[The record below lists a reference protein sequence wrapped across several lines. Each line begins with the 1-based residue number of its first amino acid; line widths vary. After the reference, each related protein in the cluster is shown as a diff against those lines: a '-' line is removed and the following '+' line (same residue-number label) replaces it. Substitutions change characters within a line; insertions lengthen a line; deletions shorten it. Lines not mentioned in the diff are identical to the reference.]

1 MSAFFNVFNLRKYN
15 FSKIYKYFIPK
26 KHDFYKIFK
35 YLDIRRY
42 NLFKYLDIRR
52 YNLFKILK
60 YFDVRRYNLNKFFKY
75 FNYKKYNHFFLYSLI
90 FLIFSGFIYLSIP
103 WFYNYEKLKL
113 EKMVCKDFN
122 LKCAIKGEVKYS
134 LFPSPRLKLK
144 DFVIK
149 DFANSKR
156 ILAKIEN
163 VEIILS
169 FYNLLNKKNFNY
181 TKVKF
186 NNSEINFDLN
196 NFNSYKNFFNKI
208 KNSKP
213 IKFTGGNINFIEGK
227 KNITS
232 ITSINV
238 SFISKKDKAKG
249 ILKGNILNDKIH
261 VNFVDKK
268 NLSKTFTIK
277 LINFGLLANL
287 KIIDEMSL
295 ANKAISGNFSIK
307 KGKNKLKAIFDYK
320 DNKIIVKHSN
330 LKNVFL
336 DGKMDGDIAFSPYF
350 NFDLN
355 LNLSSVNFN
364 RLYNSLISLEVAISL
379 VTILSLFIIGLISLT
394 S

>member
-1 MSAFFNVFNLRKYN
+1 MKFINFNRYKLSALFNVFNLRKYN

-181 TKVKF
+181 TKAKF

-213 IKFTGGNINFIEGK
+213 IKFT
-227 KNITS
+227 
-232 ITSINV
+232 
-238 SFISKKDKAKG
+238 
-249 ILKGNILNDKIH
+249 
-261 VNFVDKK
+261 
-268 NLSKTFTIK
+268 
-277 LINFGLLANL
+277 
-287 KIIDEMSL
+287 
-295 ANKAISGNFSIK
+295 
-307 KGKNKLKAIFDYK
+307 
-320 DNKIIVKHSN
+320 
-330 LKNVFL
+330 
-336 DGKMDGDIAFSPYF
+336 
-350 NFDLN
+350 
-355 LNLSSVNFN
+355 
-364 RLYNSLISLEVAISL
+364 
-379 VTILSLFIIGLISLT
+379 
-394 S
+394 